1 MNHATATGT
10 VLSDADLLARFHA
23 GEQRSFD
30 LLFERY
36 HRGVTR
42 YATRM
47 LRDPEEAHD
56 VAIDAFVRVLDGRLQ
71 PRTSLRSLLYTTV
84 HRLCLDR
91 LRRRTRWAKVRRLW
105 SAAPP
110 RVITP
115 QTEVEEREDA
125 RRLAHAI
132 DDLSDVH
139 RAAVLLVYEEGLPT
153 ADAADVLGISPEQ
166 LRSKLSYARRLLRR
180 DLEVS

>member
-1 MNHATATGT
+1 MNRATASETAT
-10 VLSDADLLARFHA
+10 SDADLLARFQA

-36 HRGVTR
+36 HVGVTR

-47 LRDPEEAHD
+47 LRDPEEGHD

-71 PRTSLRSLLYTTV
+71 PRSSLRSLLYTTV

-91 LRRRTRWAKVRRLW
+91 LRRRTRWARVRRLW

-110 RVITP
+110 RSITP
-115 QTEVEEREDA
+115 LSEVQDREDA

-132 DDLSDVH
+132 DELSSVH
-139 RAAVLLVYEEGLPT
+139 RSAVLLVYEEGLPT
-153 ADAADVLGISPEQ
+153 CDAADVLGLTPEQ
-166 LRSKLSYARRLLRR
+166 LRSKLSYARKLLRR
-180 DLEVS
+180 DLEVP